1 MTEVRLEILP
11 SLVNMF
17 DSKGADRL
25 TLKKEMGEGA
35 TVGDLLKKLAAEYQ
49 AFGKVV
55 FLPGTHELSG
65 YVNIVL
71 NGRLL
76 HFPEELG
83 TILNEGNTIF
93 ILPVVEGG

>member
-1 MTEVRLEILP
+1 MTKVRLEILP
-11 SLVNMF
+11 SLAGLF
-17 DSKGADRL
+17 DSRGAGRL
-25 TLKKEMGEGA
+25 IFKKEIGEDT

-49 AFGKVV
+49 AFGEVV

-65 YVNIVL
+65 YVNIIL
-71 NGRLL
+71 NERLL

-83 TILNEGNTIF
+83 TILNEGNTIL